1 MVLSGVVL
9 VIFDSRIVHRFFRN
23 VKTCIRGRRREENVE
38 LGDTPSTPRVQC
50 DEAPVEGSSL
60 QVGSNREAPASLRN
74 RQPGQLENTAGARL
88 NDEAIQEPSPRVSA
102 EHVIVPYSI
111 WTGLVIVLFFLIS
124 FIIIMVLRGVLQNA
138 PSLFEFFANMYL
150 AGSSSC
156 R

>member
-9 VIFDSRIVHRFFRN
+9 VFFY
-23 VKTCIRGRRREENVE
+23 VE

-138 PSLFEFFANMYL
+138 PSLLVVNYVSDFIF
-150 AGSSSC
+150 
-156 R
+156 RHHHIW